1 MANPARSLF
10 NAALRMWSA
19 FMGVNPGSS
28 AGRLQGVVL
37 HDPEAQK
44 PQNLDNPFHDP
55 GTQERVGD
63 VIARSTRS
71 ADPK

>member
-1 MANPARSLF
+1 MKDVAGLGLGR
-10 NAALRMWSA
+10 
-19 FMGVNPGSS
+19 S
-28 AGRLQGVVL
+28 AGRIQKVVL

-44 PQNLDNPFHDP
+44 PQNLDNPFHDARI
-55 GTQERVGD
+55 QERVGD